1 MDKSFES
8 FWMSKKKRQAK
19 QKLSKTFTRSDC
31 VRAFIRIDYKMINAF
46 KIFTDTLEEY
56 LNDQQ
61 RKRNKRKQKSAKIEM
76 IGANSKKKG
85 KFVLQPN
92 ESTVLKNVQ
101 SFLCQNCP
109 RQFTSNHGLLVH
121 RGKLHKKK
129 KSIKSLSWIQ
139 WFPIM
144 FKMFSFCIMFFQ
156 HA

>member
-61 RKRNKRKQKSAKIEM
+61 RKRNKRKQKK
-76 IGANSKKKG
+76 
-85 KFVLQPN
+85 
-92 ESTVLKNVQ
+92 LK
-101 SFLCQNCP
+101 
-109 RQFTSNHGLLVH
+109 
-121 RGKLHKKK
+121 
-129 KSIKSLSWIQ
+129 
-139 WFPIM
+139 
-144 FKMFSFCIMFFQ
+144 
-156 HA
+156 